1 MLVIM
6 HLLDLLHQTEY
17 EPGHWWKKQTDVGKQ
32 GKCMRG
38 ITKYSYFL
46 LFKKNVLS
54 TTFSCYGLHIIKTP
68 REKKKEQ
75 WCQQINVCFNV
86 HKQQS
91 SIIEVLNIHF
101 PGRSMSKLKQLTSSV
116 GLIDICQKWKS
127 SQTEQRFTWQC
138 SKHHSSLTS
147 THGTV
152 TLNDKFQ

>member
-1 MLVIM
+1 MIM
-6 HLLDLLHQTEY
+6 HLLVFLHQIQH
-17 EPGHWWKKQTDVGKQ
+17 EPEHCWKKQTDVGKQ
-32 GKCMRG
+32 GKCMRDM
-38 ITKYSYFL
+38 TKYSYFL
-46 LFKKNVLS
+46 LFKKM
-54 TTFSCYGLHIIKTP
+54 FSAQLFPVTYIHIINTP
-68 REKKKEQ
+68 RDEKKEQ

-101 PGRSMSKLKQLTSSV
+101 PGRSVSKLKQLTSSV

-127 SQTEQRFTWQC
+127 SQTEQRFTWQR

-152 TLNDKFQ
+152 TFNDIFQ

>member
-1 MLVIM
+1 MN
-6 HLLDLLHQTEY
+6 QGT
-17 EPGHWWKKQTDVGKQ
+17 GGKS
-32 GKCMRG
+32 KPMWVNKENVCEASLN
-38 ITKYSYFL
+38 IHIFCFL
-46 LFKKNVLS
+46 KKNVLS

-101 PGRSMSKLKQLTSSV
+101 PGRSVSKLKQLTSSV

-127 SQTEQRFTWQC
+127 SQTEQRFT
-138 SKHHSSLTS
+138 
-147 THGTV
+147 
-152 TLNDKFQ
+152 